1 MLTEEEID
9 AFIESEQRAAREGNN
24 ADYNSR
30 YTPQLG
36 MQFESWEDAH
46 HFFHFYGF
54 LAGFDIV
61 VTHASRTTDNKR
73 NNEVF
78 KVEMKCHC
86 YGKPKK
92 KKTKRDEEEEIDK

>member
-1 MLTEEEID
+1 MQTVI
-9 AFIESEQRAAREGNN
+9 
-24 ADYNSR
+24 AD
-30 YTPQLG
+30 THLDWG
-36 MQFESWEDAH
+36 MQFESREDAH

-61 VTHASRTTDNKR
+61 VTHASRTTDKKR

-78 KVEMKCHC
+78 KIEMKCHC

-92 KKTKRDEEEEIDK
+92 KKTKGDEEEEIDIQTNNKNKGPKRKTNV

>member
-36 MQFESWEDAH
+36 MQFES
-46 HFFHFYGF
+46 
-54 LAGFDIV
+54 
-61 VTHASRTTDNKR
+61 
-73 NNEVF
+73 
-78 KVEMKCHC
+78 
-86 YGKPKK
+86 
-92 KKTKRDEEEEIDK
+92 